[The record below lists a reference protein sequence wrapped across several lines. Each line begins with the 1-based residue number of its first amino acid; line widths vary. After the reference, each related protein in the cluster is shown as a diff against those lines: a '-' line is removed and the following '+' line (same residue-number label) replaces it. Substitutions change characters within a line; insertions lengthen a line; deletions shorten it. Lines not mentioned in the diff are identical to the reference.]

1 MVSKTR
7 CRTDLSG
14 GDSLDVERANQR
26 RYDPQAN
33 RLVPLWHYEAKPE
46 KPGMTPRATLPDDP
60 TVQDGNRRGPPP
72 SIPGSGR
79 WRDRSALRPSESPP
93 KAPPS
98 PRQTPQNPPSK
109 PARFGA
115 RREFTRPQLPGPADD
130 LGSPGS
136 PHGVPLSHRHGW
148 GLRMSLSQVEDDRPR
163 TGPASISP
171 WPWWPASSR
180 ADGTKPARLEALV
193 RPRTA
198 AGSRAAEPQ
207 RTPVADSVW
216 RTWTRSSTR
225 SPAAST
231 HPDPATLL
239 DISTTACRR
248 MRSAPAPVQ
257 TWSPAL
263 LLGLHVFSALGGDGL
278 GRSQA

>member
-1 MVSKTR
+1 VGRSAAKSCGR
-7 CRTDLSG
+7 GRPVRTALRERVRARVQG
-14 GDSLDVERANQR
+14 CAHVERRCTDGGR
-26 RYDPQAN
+26 RLFRA
-33 RLVPLWHYEAKPE
+33 LVEDLY
-46 KPGMTPRATLPDDP
+46 RR
-60 TVQDGNRRGPPP
+60 VQLPP
-72 SIPGSGR
+72 S
-79 WRDRSALRPSESPP
+79 W
-93 KAPPS
+93 
-98 PRQTPQNPPSK
+98 
-109 PARFGA
+109 
-115 RREFTRPQLPGPADD
+115 
-130 LGSPGS
+130 
-136 PHGVPLSHRHGW
+136 V
-148 GLRMSLSQVEDDRPR
+148 
-163 TGPASISP
+163 
-171 WPWWPASSR
+171 SR
-180 ADGTKPARLEALV
+180 LTEELEALV

-207 RTPVADSVW
+207 CTPVADPVW

-257 TWSPAL
+257 TRSPAL

>member
-1 MVSKTR
+1 MTPVRHSPTTPPSKTGTAAAHR
-7 CRTDLSG
+7 RQFQIR
-14 GDSLDVERANQR
+14 GD
-26 RYDPQAN
+26 
-33 RLVPLWHYEAKPE
+33 
-46 KPGMTPRATLPDDP
+46 G
-60 TVQDGNRRGPPP
+60 
-72 SIPGSGR
+72 
-79 WRDRSALRPSESPP
+79 DRSALRPSESPP

-98 PRQTPQNPPSK
+98 PRQTPRTLRRSRHALAPEGSSPGLSSRNLRMISGLQGVPTESPCRTDMVGAFGCLCLRWK
-109 PARFGA
+109 MTDLGRDLPASRRGRGGPH
-115 RREFTRPQLPGPADD
+115 RRERT
-130 LGSPGS
+130 
-136 PHGVPLSHRHGW
+136 
-148 GLRMSLSQVEDDRPR
+148 PR
-163 TGPASISP
+163 A
-171 WPWWPASSR
+171 
-180 ADGTKPARLEALV
+180 ARLEALV

-207 RTPVADSVW
+207 RTPVADPVW
-216 RTWTRSSTR
+216 RTWTRSFTR

-257 TWSPAL
+257 TRSPAL